1 VNDDSCPNMNGKD
14 EAGLSQDYLVLSGGV
29 DVSGR

>member
-1 VNDDSCPNMNGKD
+1 MMIMPD
-14 EAGLSQDYLVLSGGV
+14 EMVCRMPGGLSGYLVLSGGV